1 MRKITAKFFEAD
13 KEAGTRAGWQFH
25 REGDRLPAL
34 ELAHLSKTATD
45 AEIAEQLRLV
55 RGDRGRVALDGE
67 LLRPQQVQLLHR
79 A

>member
-25 REGDRLPAL
+25 REGDKLPAL

-45 AEIAEQLRLV
+45 AEIAEHAEFEY
-55 RGDRGRVALDGE
+55 GTVAE
-67 LLRPQQVQLLHR
+67 LEVIR
-79 A
+79 